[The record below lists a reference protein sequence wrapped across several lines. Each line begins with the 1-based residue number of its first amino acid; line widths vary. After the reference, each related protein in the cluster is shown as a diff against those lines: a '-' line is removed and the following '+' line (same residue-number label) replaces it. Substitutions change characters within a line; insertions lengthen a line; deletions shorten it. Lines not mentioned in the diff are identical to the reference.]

1 MNMLIKSPAIMLAKL
16 TPMKSILCIVR
27 RSPSTFGMAISD
39 PYLGHASPLQDVSDE
54 RDVEDTI
61 KEHGVGAL
69 LLALP
74 MVRTEN
80 DTRDHGNDN
89 DIHQRSLLLQHKWNV
104 PLACTSDER
113 LQLDEARLCTKQ
125 EVEMWEE
132 IDLDCPDLSTDA
144 AVALNRFL
152 WTHTGGWQNTFG

>member
-1 MNMLIKSPAIMLAKL
+1 MNMLITSPAVMLAKL
-16 TPMKSILCIVR
+16 TPMKSLLCIVR
-27 RSPSTFGMAISD
+27 KNPSTFGLALSD

-54 RDVEDTI
+54 REVENTI
-61 KEHGVGAL
+61 AEHGIGAL

-74 MVRTEN
+74 MTRTEN
-80 DTRDHGNDN
+80 DTRDHANV
-89 DIHQRSLLLQHKWNV
+89 IHQRTLLLQHKWNV
-104 PLACTSDER
+104 PLACISDER
-113 LQLDEARLCTKQ
+113 LLLDEARICTEQ

-132 IDLDCPDLSTDA
+132 IDLDCLDLSTDA